1 MGESRRAS
9 REGRVVIPRMKA
21 KISTT
26 AKREVG
32 PPYLGLSHIDQLT
45 AVKKELGEI
54 EEVEEVGSDMIWRLP
69 KLSRRSLCRRRS
81 GSSDTAER
89 HLGTMRLR
97 FHPTSDPTT

>member
-1 MGESRRAS
+1 
-9 REGRVVIPRMKA
+9 MKA

-26 AKREVG
+26 AKHEVG
-32 PPYLGLSHIDQLT
+32 PPYLGLSLGLSHIDHLS

-54 EEVEEVGSDMIWRLP
+54 EEVEEVGSDMISRLP
-69 KLSRRSLCRRRS
+69 NLSRRSLCRRRS